1 MVLYVYE
8 QLSVYNKFL
17 LALDSLQIQFG
28 RKKSSENFKPNY
40 KKVLK
45 VSCVYS
51 NLTTQKP
58 TLFSE

>member
-17 LALDSLQIQFG
+17 LALNSLQIQFG

-45 VSCVYS
+45 VSCVYI
-51 NLTTQKP
+51 NLTT
-58 TLFSE
+58 